1 MDRNTIIGIV
11 LVGAILIGFS
21 VYNGKQ
27 AKEFAAE
34 KHRQDSI
41 AAVEAARNAPAI
53 VVSGKDS
60 VVVLDTK
67 AKEDSALVA
76 NMSQSLGSMG
86 AALKGEE
93 SFVDIENDLI
103 KVTLSNKGG
112 RVYCVQLKN
121 YKTYSGKPLVLF
133 NGKDEVFSMNL
144 FLKEAVETG
153 NFYFTPTT
161 TEKSIILADGDSAKS
176 ITMRLPVAD
185 SSYIDY
191 KYTIRKGSYM
201 VDFQVNMVNMAGI
214 ISKQATSID
223 LKWEADAKQF
233 EKGASNE
240 NTYTSVAYMHSTM
253 EFEELSAGS
262 DEATE
267 TIPTQVKWVA
277 FKQQFFSSIILAE
290 KPFSNVVVGFT
301 KNQNPADSVLK
312 RMHANLTIPYS
323 AQDKGPINLKF
334 YFGPNHF
341 NTLSSY
347 GHDFN
352 KLVSI
357 GSWIIRWVNRY
368 VVIPV
373 FNFLNDYIG
382 SFGLI
387 ILILTLL
394 IKLVLMPLTWKSYLS
409 SAKMRVL
416 KPEVDKIGL
425 KYPKKE
431 DALKKQQEVM
441 SLYKRAGAS
450 PLGGCLPMLLQ
461 FPILIAMFQ
470 FFPSSIELRQESFL
484 WAEDLSSYDSILQ
497 LPFNIP
503 LYGDHISLFTIL
515 MAAALFVTS
524 KMSYAQM
531 GDANPQMPG
540 MKFMMLYMMP
550 IMMIVWFN
558 NYSAGLSY
566 YYFLSNMVT
575 IGQTWLIRRS
585 VDEEALL
592 AKLRENVK
600 KAPAK
605 KSKFQQRLEDMARK
619 QQEMKKNR

>member
-1 MDRNTIIGIV
+1 MDKNTIIGIV
-11 LVGAILIGFS
+11 AVGAILIGFS
-21 VYNGKQ
+21 LYNGKQ
-27 AKEFAAE
+27 AKEYAAAN
-34 KHRQDSI
+34 HLRDSI
-41 AAVEAARNAPAI
+41 AAVEAAKNAPVAAATETVALSAAEI
-53 VVSGKDS
+53 QAKSDS
-60 VVVLDTK
+60 V
-67 AKEDSALVA
+67 LVK
-76 NMSQSLGSMG
+76 NMSLSLGNM
-86 AALKGEE
+86 ANALKGEE
-93 SFVDIENDLI
+93 SLIDVENDLI
-103 KVTLSNKGG
+103 KVTFSNKGG
-112 RVYCVQLKN
+112 RIYCVQLKE
-121 YKTYSGKPLVLF
+121 YKANGGKPLVLF
-133 NGKDEVFSMNL
+133 NGENQVFSMNL
-144 FLKEAVETG
+144 FLKEAIETG
-153 NFYFTPTT
+153 RFYFKPDT
-161 TEKSIILADGDSAKS
+161 DAKS
-176 ITMRLPVAD
+176 ITLAEGDTATSLTMRLQVAD

-191 KYTIRKGSYM
+191 KYTLRKGSYM
-201 VDFQVNMVNMAGI
+201 VDFQMNMVNMEGLV
-214 ISKQATSID
+214 SKQATSID
-223 LKWEADAKQF
+223 IKWEADAKQF
-233 EKGASNE
+233 EKGADNE
-240 NTYTSVAYMHSTM
+240 NNYTSVAYMHNNM
-253 EFEELSAGS
+253 EFEELSARS
-262 DEATE
+262 DDATE
-267 TIPTQVKWVA
+267 TIPTPVKWVA
-277 FKQQFFSSIILAE
+277 FKQQFFSSIIVAD
-290 KPFSNVVVGFT
+290 KTFSNVVVGFT

-312 RMHANLTIPYS
+312 RMQANLTIPFS
-323 AQDKGPINLKF
+323 AQDKGFGLQF

-357 GSWIIRWVNRY
+357 GSWIIRWINRY

-373 FNFLNDYIG
+373 FNFLSLYIA

-387 ILILTLL
+387 ILLLTLL
-394 IKLVLMPLTWKSYLS
+394 IKGVLMPLTWKSYLS

-431 DALKKQQEVM
+431 DAMKKQQEVM

-484 WAEDLSSYDSILQ
+484 WATDLSSYDSILQ
-497 LPFNIP
+497 LPFTIP
-503 LYGDHISLFTIL
+503 MYGDHISLFTLL

-531 GDANPQMPG
+531 GDTTTQMPG

-550 IMMIVWFN
+550 LMMIVWFN

-575 IGQTWLIRRS
+575 LGQTLIIRRF

-600 KAPAK
+600 KTPAK
-605 KSKFQQRLEDMARK
+605 KSKFQQRLEDMARSK
-619 QQEMKKNR
+619 QEMKKGK

>member
-1 MDRNTIIGIV
+1 MDKNTIIGIV
-11 LVGAILIGFS
+11 IVGAILIGFS

-27 AKEFAAE
+27 AKEFAEANR
-34 KHRQDSI
+34 RQDSI
-41 AAVEAARNAPAI
+41 AAVEAAKHAPI
-53 VVSGKDS
+53 VAPVDAPTASEIQ
-60 VVVLDTK
+60 
-67 AKEDSALVA
+67 AKSDSALV
-76 NMSQSLGSMG
+76 SSMG
-86 AALKGEE
+86 ASLGTMGNALKGEE
-93 SFVDIENDLI
+93 SLIDLENDLI
-103 KVTLSNKGG
+103 KVTISNKGG
-112 RVYCVQLKN
+112 RIYSVELKD
-121 YKTYSGKPLVLF
+121 YKTFNGQPLVLF
-133 NGKDEVFSMNL
+133 NGKNQVFSMNL

-153 NFYFTPTT
+153 KFYFTPDTDAKLIT
-161 TEKSIILADGDSAKS
+161 LAEGDSVKS

-185 SSYIDY
+185 SSFVDY
-191 KYTIRKGSYM
+191 KYTLRKGSYM

-240 NTYTSVAYMHSTM
+240 NNYTSVAYMHSSM
-253 EFEELSAGS
+253 EFEELSARS
-262 DEATE
+262 DEKSE
-267 TIPTQVKWVA
+267 TVPTQVKWVA

-290 KPFSNVVVGFT
+290 KPFSNIVVGFT
-301 KNQNPADSVLK
+301 KDQNPADSVLK

-323 AQDKGPINLKF
+323 AQDKGPINLQF

-357 GSWIIRWVNRY
+357 GSWIVRWINRY

-373 FNFLNDYIG
+373 FNFLGSYIA
-382 SFGLI
+382 SYGLI
-387 ILILTLL
+387 ILLLTLL
-394 IKLVLMPLTWKSYLS
+394 LKGVLMPLTWKSYLS

-431 DALKKQQEVM
+431 DAMKKQQEVM

-484 WAEDLSSYDSILQ
+484 WATDLSSYDSILQ
-497 LPFNIP
+497 LPFTIP
-503 LYGDHISLFTIL
+503 MYGDHISLFTLL
-515 MAAALFVTS
+515 MAVALFFTS
-524 KMSYAQM
+524 RISYAQM
-531 GDANPQMPG
+531 GDTSTQMPG

-575 IGQTWLIRRS
+575 LGQTLIIRRF

-605 KSKFQQRLEDMARK
+605 KSKFQQRLEDMARR
-619 QQEMKKNR
+619 QQDMKKGK